1 MFAWKNHDFNAMFSK
16 KLRVDVSFFVLF
28 HLVADRSRSEGF
40 QRPFGNLVALADRSQ
55 EEGELSG
62 ENLICVD
69 SMG

>member
-1 MFAWKNHDFNAMFSK
+1 MPLF
-16 KLRVDVSFFVLF
+16 LVVLF
-28 HLVADRSRSEGF
+28 HMSPDRSEG
-40 QRPFGNLVALADRSQ
+40 LVADRSQ